1 MGGFG
6 YLHLSFELI
15 RDSGY
20 DAMEDTLD
28 EFLNDVHVET
38 VSNLAAS
45 TEFSAQMAGDMSYA
59 NGEKWVKSEQ

>member
-1 MGGFG
+1 
-6 YLHLSFELI
+6 
-15 RDSGY
+15 
-20 DAMEDTLD
+20 MEDTLD